1 MLREGQADKLRPM
14 KVLRV
19 VDQAGNTFDYESA
32 LVPRIG
38 ELVVLEWGNVGE
50 PVLPHYYRVTDV
62 MYRLDQPPENQAAVL
77 IEEEA
82 ETVLWPG

>member
-1 MLREGQADKLRPM
+1 MKL
-14 KVLRV
+14 LRV
-19 VDQAGNTFDYESA
+19 VDQAGNTFDYESE

-50 PVLPHYYRVTDV
+50 PVMPHYYRVTDV
-62 MYRLDQPPENQAAVL
+62 MYRLDQSQENQAAIL